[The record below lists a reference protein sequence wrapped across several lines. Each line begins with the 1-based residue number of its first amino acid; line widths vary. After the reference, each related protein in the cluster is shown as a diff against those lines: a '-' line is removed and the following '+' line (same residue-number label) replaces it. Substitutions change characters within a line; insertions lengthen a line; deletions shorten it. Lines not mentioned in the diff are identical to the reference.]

1 MRQRHNQGF
10 TLIELLIVVAVIG
23 IIAAI
28 AIPGLL
34 RARMAGNE
42 ASAIGSLRT
51 IVSSQQA
58 YSSSCGN
65 GYYASTLMI
74 LGSVPAA
81 GGQPFVSPDLSA
93 AATIAKTGYSV
104 SMIQGSEA
112 TASVRDG
119 CNPLG
124 VAADLYSSYYAKA
137 DPLSYNTTGNRY
149 FWTNSLGAIYQ
160 DTAATFTATVGNAAP
175 GMGAPLQ

>member
-1 MRQRHNQGF
+1 MQNRHNKGF

-34 RARMAGNE
+34 RARLAGNE

-51 IVSSQQA
+51 VVSSQQA

-65 GYYASTLMI
+65 GYYASTLVI
-74 LGSVPAA
+74 LGSVPMG

-93 AATIAKTGYSV
+93 GVTIIKTGYAV
-104 SMIQGSEA
+104 TMAPGSESTPA
-112 TASVRDG
+112 ILDG

-124 VAADLYSSYYAKA
+124 VAPDLSSSYYAKG
-137 DPLSYNTTGNRY
+137 DPTNFNVTGSRY
-149 FWTNSLGAIYQ
+149 FWTNSLGAVYQ
-160 DTAATFTATVGNAAP
+160 DTAATFTATAGNTAP
-175 GMGAPLQ
+175 GMGTPLQ